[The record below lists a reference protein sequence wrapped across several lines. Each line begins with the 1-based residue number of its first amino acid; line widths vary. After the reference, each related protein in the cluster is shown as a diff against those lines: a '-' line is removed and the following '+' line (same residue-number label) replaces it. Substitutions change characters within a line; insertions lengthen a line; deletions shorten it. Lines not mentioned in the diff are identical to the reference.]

1 MSDLKTAVVCIAR
14 LEGKYIREF
23 IDHYKSLGFSNV
35 IVCDNDH
42 DEDDENL
49 ASIIKDYI
57 DDGFVIYE
65 DYRNQVKAQM
75 QCYTNM
81 YQKYGN
87 QFYALFYCDIDEQ
100 LILNKHKNISEFLR
114 SFPEDWEQILIN
126 WKCYNDNNLI
136 HYDPRPLKERFT
148 QPIPFGKCIQY
159 SNIAEDAHVKC
170 IVKGGLPQVLFY
182 SNPHVA
188 TNPLITYHASGNRC
202 STAPWQPINWDV
214 AQINHYICKTIEEY
228 CTNKLSRGSGD
239 RDYQTFLRTY
249 GNRFFGYS
257 EPTQEKLD
265 WLKEHGYSGV

>member
-1 MSDLKTAVVCIAR
+1 MSNIYVCCIAR
-14 LEGKYIREF
+14 LEGRYIREF
-23 IDHYKSLGFSNV
+23 VEHYLNLGFTKV
-35 IVCDNDH
+35 IICDNNH
-42 DEDDENL
+42 DGEDDL
-49 ASIIKDYI
+49 GVIKDYAEQ
-57 DDGFVIYE
+57 GKVIIE

-75 QCYTNM
+75 MAYSII
-81 YQKYGN
+81 YEKYKN
-87 QFYALFYCDIDEQ
+87 ECHAIMFVDVDEH
-100 LILNKHKNISEFLR
+100 LILHKHKNIGEFLA

-126 WKCYNDNNLI
+126 WKCFNDNNLI

-159 SNIAEDAHVKC
+159 ANIAEDAHVKC
-170 IVKGGLPQVLFY
+170 IVRGGLPQVVFY

-188 TNPLITYHASGNRC
+188 TNHLNTYHASGYRC

-249 GNRFFGYS
+249 GNRFFKYS